1 MLLLTPISNGTEAL
15 NKVLKY
21 NYLPHNKNMTLSATV
36 TLIVEKFLP
45 DSYQKYLFLNY
56 KQSDM
61 YRTYKSFVP
70 SYLQGRPRSV
80 ILHCLERRSKAL
92 KYISSDV
99 TVLDEATGKFEVK
112 GSSKKHHTVF
122 FEDPSCTC
130 RDWTEW
136 NLPCKH
142 FFCIFELYPQWNWDH
157 LPDRYTKSAYLS
169 TDQAALNSYFSPS
182 VDQDAALHD
191 SNVDS
196 SNDDISELP
205 PPTDG

>member
-1 MLLLTPISNGTEAL
+1 M
-15 NKVLKY
+15 
-21 NYLPHNKNMTLSATV
+21 
-36 TLIVEKFLP
+36 
-45 DSYQKYLFLNY
+45 
-56 KQSDM
+56 
-61 YRTYKSFVP
+61 
-70 SYLQGRPRSV
+70 
-80 ILHCLERRSKAL
+80 
-92 KYISSDV
+92 
-99 TVLDEATGKFEVK
+99 LDEATGKFEVK
-112 GSSKKHHTVF
+112 GSSEKHHTVF

-142 FFCIFELYPQWNWDH
+142 FFCIFELYPQWNWDR

-182 VDQDAALHD
+182 VDQDAAFHD

-205 PPTDG
+205 PPMDGYNEEVPAKKVCIT

>member
-1 MLLLTPISNGTEAL
+1 
-15 NKVLKY
+15 
-21 NYLPHNKNMTLSATV
+21 MTLSATV

-45 DSYQKYLFLNY
+45 DSSRKYLFLNY

-61 YRTYKSFVP
+61 YGTYKSFVP
-70 SYLQGRPRSV
+70 SYLQARPRSV
-80 ILHCLERRSKAL
+80 ILHCLERHSKAL

-99 TVLDEATGKFEVK
+99 TVFDETTGKFEVK
-112 GSSKKHHTVF
+112 GSSEKRHTVF
-122 FEDPSCTC
+122 LEDPSCTC

-142 FFCIFELYPQWNWDH
+142 FFCIFVLYPQWNWDC
-157 LPDRYTKSAYLS
+157 LPDQYTKSAYLS

-205 PPTDG
+205 PPMDGYNEEIPAKKRSIPIH

>member
-1 MLLLTPISNGTEAL
+1 
-15 NKVLKY
+15 
-21 NYLPHNKNMTLSATV
+21 MTLSAAV

-45 DSYQKYLFLNY
+45 DSYQKYLFMNY

-99 TVLDEATGKFEVK
+99 TVLDETTGKFKVK
-112 GSSKKHHTVF
+112 GSSENHHTVV

-130 RDWTEW
+130 RDWIEW

-142 FFCIFELYPQWNWDH
+142 FFCVFEHYPQWNWDS
-157 LPDRYTKSAYLS
+157 LPDQYTKSAYLS
-169 TDQAALNSYFSPS
+169 TDQAVLNRYILFSC
-182 VDQDAALHD
+182 HR
-191 SNVDS
+191 S
-196 SNDDISELP
+196 SSRY
-205 PPTDG
+205 